1 MDEDGG
7 KEGSDDENLSDN
19 DGDELR
25 QGNDDDESHDDDI
38 KEAEDLAAMP
48 KHAPCLEKD
57 KARGMSDNFE
67 NSNDLTMLACNNV
80 ASVSSITQTLS
91 SATNQSTARSGVVDM
106 QKAIA
111 DRIVNVVNQK
121 VYPYMKFITN
131 ELEMEHDFPSF
142 GKKIMDEMN
151 VDKNNRREWWHAY
164 KRIAKLALQQKRS
177 SVGAAVKKAVIGM
190 KSVRMFVFC
199 CNTLN

>member
-1 MDEDGG
+1 
-7 KEGSDDENLSDN
+7 
-19 DGDELR
+19 
-25 QGNDDDESHDDDI
+25 
-38 KEAEDLAAMP
+38 
-48 KHAPCLEKD
+48 
-57 KARGMSDNFE
+57 
-67 NSNDLTMLACNNV
+67 
-80 ASVSSITQTLS
+80 
-91 SATNQSTARSGVVDM
+91 
-106 QKAIA
+106 
-111 DRIVNVVNQK
+111 
-121 VYPYMKFITN
+121 
-131 ELEMEHDFPSF
+131 MEHDFPSF

>member
-1 MDEDGG
+1 
-7 KEGSDDENLSDN
+7 
-19 DGDELR
+19 
-25 QGNDDDESHDDDI
+25 
-38 KEAEDLAAMP
+38 MP

-57 KARGMSDNFE
+57 KARGMSDNLE
-67 NSNDLTMLACNNV
+67 NFNDLTMLACDNV

-91 SATNQSTARSGVVDM
+91 SGTNQSTARSGIVDM

-190 KSVRMFVFC
+190 KSIRTSFVFC
-199 CNTLN
+199 CNTRN